1 MKFLFDLG
9 GVFFDWDPE
18 HFYKNVIIDNEER
31 DYFLKEVCNDEWN
44 LKQDAGRSI
53 NEAINEL
60 LPIFP
65 QYEREIKMYY
75 DNHRKMI
82 KGVFD
87 KSIDVLKHLKNK
99 KFNCYVLS
107 NWSAETFINMTL
119 DFPFLNMFDDI
130 IISGKEKMIKPNRQI
145 YELAI
150 NRFNLNPKYCVFIDD
165 KIQNIDAA
173 KDLDFQTIH
182 LTNPLNIKENINLL
196 IKQNKMN

>member
-1 MKFLFDLG
+1 
-9 GVFFDWDPE
+9 
-18 HFYKNVIIDNEER
+18 
-31 DYFLKEVCNDEWN
+31 
-44 LKQDAGRSI
+44 
-53 NEAINEL
+53 
-60 LPIFP
+60 
-65 QYEREIKMYY
+65 
-75 DNHRKMI
+75 
-82 KGVFD
+82 
-87 KSIDVLKHLKNK
+87 
-99 KFNCYVLS
+99 
-107 NWSAETFINMTL
+107 MTL